1 MQYVKVD
8 TDREQARLK
17 AEERRLAVMMIPKKN
32 KRLFDQIQKKK
43 RIERHEVKKLED
55 KREKIIQAK
64 AAFKAKAISKPNLQ

>member
-8 TDREQARLK
+8 TDREQAQLK

-43 RIERHEVKKLED
+43 RIERHEVKKLEN